1 MAVELFWVMVTS
13 SSIDRS
19 DVEKEHAEAI
29 SYLKEKLQ
37 KDDELQG
44 SHDYTTSVNSSS
56 RTPKK

>member
-1 MAVELFWVMVTS
+1 ML
-13 SSIDRS
+13 S